1 MWVLITIVV
10 VTLALSVS
18 VTFDLFPALRGP
30 NQWRWPYV
38 VFSRPL
44 RHLVPAVIVM
54 AYVVV
59 VTFWGGRLSRAAG
72 HAWERR
78 AFLLLVVLSVPVIQ
92 ASLYAVRDPGV
103 LEQPFYRTVSPR
115 SSGVF
120 TVGSAIDDPLRHLQ
134 DYQQLM
140 PTFPIHPRRYP
151 PGRVPPGRPL
161 PFYGARSALELVPQ
175 VSRVIASPLRRLQ
188 CHNLP
193 LMRMTDPQIASSRVQ
208 LALPVIC
215 GLTILPICGLARR
228 TAGKQVALWA
238 AALYPLVPS
247 FNLWFARWDAFYAL
261 LAATTWLL
269 FYVGLVETRWAP
281 LAASGLLL
289 SVVSW
294 LSFGCLALL
303 LPMISWGTLWLI
315 THRDAWSWKALATGA
330 LAFGVGLMSV
340 WVSYRV
346 VFGVGFLDVWRAS
359 MSEHVGLGRSYW
371 VWVGY
376 HIYDFFAFLG
386 APLVTLF
393 LVALWRTFRGF
404 RGDDALLLPIGFA
417 LGLILID
424 LSGMSQGEA
433 ARVWLF
439 LTPFVTI
446 AAASGLEALANRLPH
461 VVAVFSLLAVQLLA
475 FNASLSVV
483 NTRLYDPPERQPSL
497 VNPAFSVPW
506 EARFGDRIRLLG
518 YDVSPQPFRAGDT
531 IELHLFWQPFSWIH
545 RTYTVFAHLVTSEGE
560 LVAQQDTMPVRRTL
574 PTTCWVPG
582 EVVRDPYEIEV
593 PEDAP
598 RGDYRLETGLYL
610 WPSGDRLLTSG
621 EGAAANGR
629 VILREISTSGGSRG

>member
-1 MWVLITIVV
+1 MRVQARLVLIAIAV
-10 VTLALSVS
+10 VTLVLSVS
-18 VTFDLFPALRGP
+18 VAFDLFPPLRGP
-30 NQWRWPYV
+30 NEWRWPYV
-38 VFSRPL
+38 IPSRPQ
-44 RHLVPAVIVM
+44 RHLVPAVIAM
-54 AYVVV
+54 AYVAA
-59 VTFWGGRLSRAAG
+59 VTFWGTRLRRAAG
-72 HAWERR
+72 GAWERR

-115 SSGVF
+115 SNGVF
-120 TVGSAIDDPLRHLQ
+120 TVGSAIDDPIRYLQ
-134 DYQQLM
+134 DYPQLM

-151 PGRVPPGRPL
+151 PGLPL
-161 PFYGARSALELVPQ
+161 LFYGARSALELVPQ
-175 VSRVIASPLRRLQ
+175 ASRVIASPLRRLQ

-193 LMRMTDPQIASSRVQ
+193 LMRMTDPQIASSLVQ
-208 LALPVIC
+208 IALPVIC
-215 GLTILPICGLARR
+215 GLTILPIYGLARR

-289 SVVSW
+289 SVASW

-303 LPMISWGTLWLI
+303 LPMISWGALWLFK
-315 THRDAWSWKALATGA
+315 HRDAWSWEGLAAGA

-346 VFGVGFLDVWRAS
+346 AFGVGFLDVWRAS
-359 MSEHVGLGRSYW
+359 MLEHLGLGRSYW
-371 VWVGY
+371 VWLGY

-386 APLVTLF
+386 APLAMLF
-393 LVALWRTFRGF
+393 LVALWRAFRGF
-404 RGDDALLLPIGFA
+404 RSDDALLLPIGFA
-417 LGLILID
+417 LGLILLD

-439 LTPFVTI
+439 LTPFATI
-446 AAASGLEALANRLPH
+446 ATASGLEALANRLPQ

-483 NTRLYDPPERQPSL
+483 NTGLYDPPEREPSL
-497 VNPAFSVPW
+497 VNPALSVRRQ
-506 EARFGDRIRLLG
+506 ARFGDRIRLLS
-518 YDVSPQPFRAGDT
+518 YDIEPQHFGAGDT
-531 IELHLFWQPFSWIH
+531 IELTLFWQPTSWIN
-545 RTYTVFAHLVTSEGE
+545 RPYTVFAHLVTSEGE
-560 LVAQQDTMPVRRTL
+560 LVAQQDNMPVRDTL

-610 WPSGDRLLTSG
+610 WPSGDRLPTSG
-621 EGAAANGR
+621 EGAVGNGR
-629 VILREISTSGGSRG
+629 VILGEFSTSGGSGG